1 MKIHLITNC
10 TSSKSSKL
18 KHDVKIKDICD
29 KTLSPSKNWL
39 DKIQSQKDL
48 VAAID
53 VYVGDHWSK
62 VNEVY
67 NLDFPVWVVS
77 AGYGLISAKQEISSY
92 NATFNANDENS
103 VSKFFSGES
112 LAEKNISWWNKIN
125 AKESTVHKKAGPIEE
140 LYIDNTT
147 DIFFIV
153 VPPNYLKVLEPE
165 LQKLASSGTLHKEN
179 TFIFSSKQNLNPS
192 LRDFYFQAK
201 DNFCKD
207 LGGSRISLNI
217 RLASYIIK
225 RLTLEGAVAPQV
237 ESLYND
243 LLKNLPPAE
252 KFNRKRMTDED
263 VYHFIREELES
274 LGIKES
280 SASKLL
286 RTLRSKGMACEQ
298 KRFGKLY
305 KEFIEMK
312 LKQELI
318 GNI

>member
-1 MKIHLITNC
+1 LKIHLITNC

-29 KTLSPSKNWL
+29 KTRSPSKNWL

-67 NLDFPVWVVS
+67 ELGMPVWVVS

-92 NATFNANDENS
+92 DATFNGNHENS
-103 VSKFFSGES
+103 VSNFFSGES
-112 LAEKNISWWNKIN
+112 LAERNISWWNKIN
-125 AKESTVHKKAGPIEE
+125 AKESTEHQEAGPIEE
-140 LYIDNTT
+140 LYLDNTS

-165 LQKLASSGTLHKEN
+165 LQKLASIGIVHKEN
-179 TFIFSSKQNLNPS
+179 TFIFSSKQNLKPS

-217 RLASYIIK
+217 RLASHIIR
-225 RLTLEGAVAPQV
+225 RLSLEGAVAPQV

-243 LLKNLPPAE
+243 LLKDLPPAK

-274 LGIKES
+274 TDIKDS